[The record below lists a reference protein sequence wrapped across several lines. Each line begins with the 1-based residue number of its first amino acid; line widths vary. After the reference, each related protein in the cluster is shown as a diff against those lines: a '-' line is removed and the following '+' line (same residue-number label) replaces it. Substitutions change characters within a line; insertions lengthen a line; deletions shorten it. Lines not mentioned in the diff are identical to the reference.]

1 VGPSGNAWGTDGP
14 STSGDVV
21 VDEAPVAPPSGLL
34 YAACVTALA
43 SLLLWLPG
51 GIPAHAAGYVLS
63 TFVTLGLL
71 AGFKRQDLRARQSAF
86 YTPKSQL
93 NQLALGV
100 AVVAVAGAGTHVGVI
115 ATFWTA

>member
-1 VGPSGNAWGTDGP
+1 MGPSGNAWGADGP

-34 YAACVTALA
+34 FVACATALV

-51 GIPAHAAGYVLS
+51 GIPAHLAGYVLS

-86 YTPKSQL
+86 YSPRSQL

-100 AVVAVAGAGTHVGVI
+100 AVLAVVGAGSHVWVI